1 MKFTTQLERKFGRF
15 AIHDLT
21 QYWIGGQV
29 ITLLLSLAKPAFLG
43 AMVLVPAAVLDG
55 QWWRLLSFLLTPP
68 STNII
73 FAAFALYL
81 LWIMGSALEAQ
92 WGAFRYNLYVLIG
105 ALLTIAAAFAFPYSP
120 ASNGY
125 LMGSIFLA
133 FAALFPRYEILL
145 FFVLPVQVRW
155 LAWLTWLLYGLT
167 FIIGGW
173 NTRLL
178 ILAAVANF
186 LLFFGQDVV
195 HQLQYGQRR
204 IRQKAKAAVDR
215 DTPLHVCAV
224 CSITDKSHPEM
235 DFRYCSKCEP
245 PVAYCTEHLHNHE
258 HRRPEQAPPESKS

>member
-1 MKFTTQLERKFGRF
+1 MKFTTRLERKLGRF

-21 QYWIGGQV
+21 KYWVGGQA

-43 AMVLVPAAVLDG
+43 ALALIPAAVVDG
-55 QWWRLLSFLLTPP
+55 QWWRLLSFMLTPP

-81 LWIMGSALEAQ
+81 LWFMGGALEAQ
-92 WGAFRYNLYVLIG
+92 WGTFRYNLYVLIG
-105 ALLTIAAAFAFPYSP
+105 ALMTIATAFAFPYYP

-125 LMGSIFLA
+125 LIGSIFLA

-155 LAWLTWLLYGLT
+155 LALLTWLLYG
-167 FIIGGW
+167 FAFVIGGW

-178 ILAAVANF
+178 ILAAITNF
-186 LLFFGQDVV
+186 LLFFGRDLM
-195 HQLQYGQRR
+195 HQLSYGQRR
-204 IRQKAKAAVDR
+204 IKQHAKTAADR
-215 DTPLHVCAV
+215 DTPRHVCAV
-224 CSITDKSHPEM
+224 CGITDKTHREM

-245 PVAYCTEHLHNHE
+245 PVAYCTEHLRNHE
-258 HRRPEQAPPESKS
+258 HQRSEQASR